1 MLSRRETAWKKSRT
15 FGDVK
20 GGRAHPKITDK
31 IFARAHSI
39 PRLPRHTELPVFV
52 RDNPS
57 RDYFFPITESDV
69 RRELAHL
76 PKRDW
81 AGVTHIWF
89 RRFRASDYEAGE
101 IPLAEFCCGS
111 GVRVVVLYPWPK
123 SLRWNHGPKKPAEK
137 LLKILEHYEA
147 RLTFSEGEWV
157 SEWKEHMLKNMY
169 VEYLLFHEIGHHVD
183 RYTRRWSKANRRQIE
198 EVADQYAFARTTKRS
213 IVYRA
218 KLDEAVQEL
227 G

>member
-1 MLSRRETAWKKSRT
+1 MLTRRETAWKKSRT

-20 GGRAHPKITDK
+20 GGRRYPKIADK
-31 IFARAHSI
+31 IFARTHSI
-39 PRLPRHTELPVFV
+39 PRPSSQAELPIFV

-69 RRELAHL
+69 RRELSHL

-81 AGVTHIWF
+81 KGLTHIWF
-89 RRFRASDYEAGE
+89 RRFKASDYDAGE

-111 GVRVVVLYPWPK
+111 GIRVVVLYPWPK
-123 SLRWNHGPKKPAEK
+123 DLRWNHGPKKPSEK
-137 LLKILEHYEA
+137 LLRVLERYDA
-147 RLTFSEGEWV
+147 KLSFSRGEWL
-157 SEWKEHMLKNMY
+157 SQWEESMLKNMY

-183 RYTRRWSKANRRQIE
+183 RYTRHWSKANQRQIE

-213 IVYRA
+213 IVF
-218 KLDEAVQEL
+218 KPQVIGFTQEEM
-227 G
+227 